1 MLLEAA
7 ADSGGSSRSAE
18 GVSDPSGIEQPPSTM
33 AINAVAADA
42 REPSRKALAKTSE
55 TGIAI
60 MEEYPRAYAV
70 LVACR
75 AANCTDQI
83 LVLTKWPGAW
93 GARIFV
99 VPK

>member
-1 MLLEAA
+1 
-7 ADSGGSSRSAE
+7 
-18 GVSDPSGIEQPPSTM
+18 M

-99 VPK
+99 VPKLSPQEPSPKNNNAGTKARVIKFQIQQVG